1 MDKKKLALIMA
12 VATTLTVSSV
22 SSSLPTVVYA
32 QENTNA
38 IENEENVVENG
49 SEEVTLPEETLP
61 EEENLPATETEDV
74 ESSEEAD
81 SNVVEQNT
89 EDTSIQ
95 EEKTN
100 DEKVSAT
107 ADNNLSG
114 NCGATENDNV
124 TWELRQNNS
133 DNSNP
138 TYTLVISGS
147 GAMKDYTVATSG
159 YDYYK
164 VTDTPWVNYADK
176 ITQIDLSTEITK
188 IGQGAFNSCA
198 ITTLPWTGNEAL
210 YSNLVEI
217 GAFSFAGCTKLT
229 SVTFVPSVKKY
240 GNYVFEYCTALTS
253 VDWANYNPNE
263 ETSDKLNKTGILV
276 ATGLFAECSN
286 LKGDLTLPNKI
297 EGIDRASFR
306 NTGYTSVDFP
316 KNASG
321 IRIVEESAFA
331 NAPLTTIVLPDNNVH
346 SDTEFGVAVFSNT
359 NIQSVDIPYYQQ
371 SSSNVSEKI
380 FTNCNSLTEVSL
392 GNGIS
397 VINANAFSNTSV
409 SKINFVDTLTTIDD
423 YAFSSANFN
432 ALNIPE
438 NITTIGTEAFYNNS
452 SLESVVVEANN
463 LSIGYAAFAN
473 NEHLKVVD
481 FSKVDEVKATS
492 NGTYSGSIFNN
503 MKDGSVIYVKDIGA
517 FENIGTWYSETNT
530 ALLNVG
536 DNVDIDIKKF
546 GFNAVKKQGYKA
558 TWYTTSDYSGTPV
571 TEIEKTEN
579 HGRSYPNYYAKWVE
593 KTVPT
598 ISFKDDFKLDKTYD
612 GKAVSISENDY
623 TLTDGAGDVTFS
635 YQVKNGDTWADV
647 NDVPTNAGTYRVKA
661 VVAENDNYKG
671 AETDWKE
678 FTIGKAT
685 PAYTLPTDLT
695 VGKGKTLATI
705 TLPNG
710 FTWADET
717 QTADELGTHEFKAVY
732 TPEDTENYEVVDVM
746 IAVEVV
752 PTTSLVN
759 HAPEIEVSDKTLTVG
774 DKFDPMENM
783 IVKDKED
790 SANDLVVDVT
800 HNVDTSK
807 AGVYEVTYT
816 VTDTKGATTIKKI
829 YVTVNPKMEVLNE
842 IPTIHAENITI
853 TVGDKFDPLKDV
865 TAMDKENGTLTDK
878 IEVLSNTVDINKVGV
893 YEVTYKVT
901 DSNGATVTKTITVTV
916 KGKDTQKPTIDDNK
930 KPSATDTD
938 KKPAST
944 DKQTTSNSPKTGDS
958 TNMTTWLA
966 LMFVSL
972 GLLAGV
978 FTVRKSRKSR

>member
-1 MDKKKLALIMA
+1 MDRKKLALTMA

-74 ESSEEAD
+74 ESSEED
-81 SNVVEQNT
+81 GNVVEQNT
-89 EDTSIQ
+89 EVTSVQ
-95 EEKTN
+95 EERTN
-100 DEKVSAT
+100 IESVSAT

-124 TWELRQNNS
+124 TWELKQNNT
-133 DNSNP
+133 DTANP
-138 TYTLVISGS
+138 TYTLTIGGSGNMVDYAHHSDSKHTIENGGCTTKNCDYNRPWSSYISNITAIVIEDNVTKIGNCAFRSMSSVSSVSIGHSVSVIGENAFKDCEALTEIEIPDSVVELKGYCFYSCDNLENIKIGTGLKTLDKYATCFTGTSNLKSFEVADGNSVYSNYGAILMNKNQTEIIKVPTAISGAVIIPEGVTYVTGFSDCTELTEITIPSSAIAISESCFKDCASLEKVNFTPTTSLKYIGNKVDGSIAQGGSAFSGCTSLTEIVIPDSVEKLYLNTFANCTALKTATLGTNINELRNNIFIGCTALETIYYNATSVTEDGSGVNKGFTGINSNDATNTVKLIVGSNVTSIPSMLYSNQQSVKTLISEIDISSATNLDSFVLNNRDGNETGSADVTLICGSTFNGKTITIPIGYSYTPSSENDVIGAVHTNSTKVTIGSGS
-147 GAMKDYTVATSG
+147 GTAILKKTSG
-159 YDYYK
+159 A
-164 VTDTPWVNYADK
+164 T
-176 ITQIDLSTEITK
+176 ITI
-188 IGQGAFNSCA
+188 
-198 ITTLPWTGNEAL
+198 
-210 YSNLVEI
+210 
-217 GAFSFAGCTKLT
+217 
-229 SVTFVPSVKKY
+229 
-240 GNYVFEYCTALTS
+240 
-253 VDWANYNPNE
+253 
-263 ETSDKLNKTGILV
+263 
-276 ATGLFAECSN
+276 
-286 LKGDLTLPNKI
+286 
-297 EGIDRASFR
+297 
-306 NTGYTSVDFP
+306 
-316 KNASG
+316 
-321 IRIVEESAFA
+321 
-331 NAPLTTIVLPDNNVH
+331 
-346 SDTEFGVAVFSNT
+346 
-359 NIQSVDIPYYQQ
+359 
-371 SSSNVSEKI
+371 
-380 FTNCNSLTEVSL
+380 
-392 GNGIS
+392 
-397 VINANAFSNTSV
+397 
-409 SKINFVDTLTTIDD
+409 
-423 YAFSSANFN
+423 
-432 ALNIPE
+432 
-438 NITTIGTEAFYNNS
+438 
-452 SLESVVVEANN
+452 
-463 LSIGYAAFAN
+463 
-473 NEHLKVVD
+473 
-481 FSKVDEVKATS
+481 
-492 NGTYSGSIFNN
+492 
-503 MKDGSVIYVKDIGA
+503 
-517 FENIGTWYSETNT
+517 
-530 ALLNVG
+530 
-536 DNVDIDIKKF
+536 IKKIP
-546 GFNAVKKQGYKA
+546 AV
-558 TWYTTSDYSGTPV
+558 
-571 TEIEKTEN
+571 
-579 HGRSYPNYYAKWVE
+579 
-593 KTVPT
+593 

-647 NDVPTNAGTYRVKA
+647 KDVPTNAGTYRVKA

-705 TLPNG
+705 TFPNG

-732 TPEDTENYEVVDVM
+732 TPEDTANYEVVDVM
-746 IAVEVV
+746 ITVEVV
-752 PTTSLVN
+752 PNTSLVN

-774 DKFDPMENM
+774 DVFDPMENV

-800 HNVDTSK
+800 HNVDTNK

-842 IPTIHAENITI
+842 VPTINASDKTL
-853 TVGDKFDPLKDV
+853 TVGDTFNPLDGV
-865 TAMDKENGTLTDK
+865 TASDKEDGDITEK
-878 IEVLSNTVDINKVGV
+878 VEVLSNDVDTSKAGTYTVI
-893 YEVTYKVT
+893 YKVT
-901 DSNGATVTKTITVTV
+901 DSKGASSTKTITVTV